1 MTTATAFTP
10 SETLA
15 VLGELLQAATE
26 RAAAEL
32 RMEQIAAEFEE
43 HRVGGWTEGLDRLN
57 SAVHEEIE
65 GALSWQERNDS
76 ALLICQDIQDA
87 IDVLK
92 FAIERSDDAR

>member
-1 MTTATAFTP
+1 MTTATALTP
-10 SETLA
+10 GETLA
-15 VLGELLQAATE
+15 RLQELLKVATE

-43 HRVGGWTEGLDRLN
+43 HRVGGWAEGLDRLS

-76 ALLICQDIQDA
+76 ALMICQDIQDA